1 MQRVFYKGN
10 RNWNRHSSA
19 ASGGVRK
26 SARSRSNQKKDLPN
40 AKKLQGRKTVPGLER
55 CYIKVGHRAIRW
67 ALEDGRYNWGG
78 RDIHD
83 SGTYTASQPDKFSCI
98 VELASELFKDGRKRC
113 RMTRQGRTYTV
124 KELPNGEE
132 HKFKRDDNELFLAE
146 CSAARQPRMPVI
158 ADRQRAWKQI
168 EESNARASFFL
179 TGESVIRA
187 ATIPAPP
194 SSKNSTVVRVTHSN
208 IYGRIDSDVY
218 VRLGDPKQPLDVE
231 DFDTVSD
238 WRKARL
244 VEDLSWSD
252 EREQWVLWSKAKGDM
267 SAWSGTY
274 DVDIRFPKGHCQIE
288 LKIIS
293 RVPEVCSIVLSNWKV
308 YVK

>member
-1 MQRVFYKGN
+1 
-10 RNWNRHSSA
+10 
-19 ASGGVRK
+19 
-26 SARSRSNQKKDLPN
+26 
-40 AKKLQGRKTVPGLER
+40 
-55 CYIKVGHRAIRW
+55 
-67 ALEDGRYNWGG
+67 
-78 RDIHD
+78 
-83 SGTYTASQPDKFSCI
+83 
-98 VELASELFKDGRKRC
+98 
-113 RMTRQGRTYTV
+113 MTRQGRTYTV

-308 YVK
+308 YVR